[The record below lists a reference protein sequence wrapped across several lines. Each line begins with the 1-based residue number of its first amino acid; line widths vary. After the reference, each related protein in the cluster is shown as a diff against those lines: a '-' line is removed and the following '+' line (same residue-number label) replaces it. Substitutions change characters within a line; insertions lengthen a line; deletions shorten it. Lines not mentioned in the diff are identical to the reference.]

1 MWCMEAERPVASIV
15 IVHGACEHSGRY
27 KWLSE
32 MWRSSGYNVV
42 MGDLPGQGTSTR
54 DRGHIRTFQEYI
66 DEVDKWIDRAK
77 AFQVPVLLLGHSM
90 GGLIAIEW
98 FKQRQSDVAGLI
110 LSSPCLGLQ
119 LKPNKFLDVISKGL
133 NVVAPSLRF
142 ESGIT
147 PDKATRNKEVIE
159 VDINDSLYITKVSV
173 RWYQEILKA
182 IQSAMEPTDAFLNIP
197 LLVMQGGTDWLVDKK
212 MVLKWF
218 DQLASRNKTYREWEG
233 LYHEIFNEPER
244 EDVFKA
250 AKAFAE
256 QHIT

>member
-15 IVHGACEHSGRY
+15 IIHGACEHHGRY

-32 MWRSSGYNVV
+32 MWRSSGFNVV

-54 DRGHIRTFQEYI
+54 ERGHIRSFQEYI
-66 DEVDKWIDRAK
+66 DEVDKWVARAK
-77 AFQVPVLLLGHSM
+77 AFELPVLMLGHSM

-98 FKQRQSDVAGLI
+98 FKQQQSGIAGLI

-119 LKPNKFLDVISKGL
+119 LKPNKFLDWISKGL
-133 NVVAPSLRF
+133 NVLAPSIRF

-159 VDINDSLYITKVSV
+159 MDINDSLYITKVSV
-173 RWYQEILKA
+173 RWYQEMLKA
-182 IQSAMEPTDAFLNIP
+182 LKSAMEPTDAFLNIP
-197 LLVMQGGTDWLVDKK
+197 LFVMQAGTDWLVDKK
-212 MVLKWF
+212 MVVKWF
-218 DQLASRNKTYREWEG
+218 NQLTSHNKTYREWEG

-250 AKAFAE
+250 ARAFAE
-256 QHIT
+256 QYIT